1 MESVANQIPLIH
13 LDDVTLGYG
22 KHIVLNNVRATI
34 YLNDFIGLVG
44 PNGSGKTTLLRA
56 ILGMLRP
63 VRGTVSRPMPGFDV
77 RFGYVPQREHLDNLF
92 PLTAFEVVLM
102 GTYRRVGLI
111 RRPQRQDFE
120 LARTCLDHVGIRSLE
135 HRLFKTLSGGQKQR
149 TLIARALATK
159 PSILILDEPT
169 NGMDLLSQQSILDL
183 IQELHDRDGL
193 TVIMVSHLL
202 TEVANYVR
210 KIMLVE
216 ANEFQIGPVEEILTG
231 SNLSQLYGMPV
242 FVERV
247 RDRNVIVVG
256 GRT

>member
-1 MESVANQIPLIH
+1 MESTNGIPLIH

-22 KHIVLNNVRATI
+22 KNIVLERVRATI

-56 ILGMLRP
+56 VLGILSP
-63 VRGTVSRPMPGFDV
+63 IHGTVSRPTPGFDV

-102 GTYRRVGLI
+102 GTYRKVGLL
-111 RRPQRQDFE
+111 RRPQKEDVE

-159 PSILILDEPT
+159 PSILVLDEPT
-169 NGMDLLSQQSILDL
+169 NGMDLLSQKSILDL

-202 TEVANYVR
+202 TEVANYVQ
-210 KIMLVE
+210 KIILVE
-216 ANEFQIGPVEEILTG
+216 ANDVQVGPVENILTG
-231 SNLSQLYGMPV
+231 SNLSQLYDMPV
-242 FVERV
+242 YVERV
-247 RDRNVIVVG
+247 RDQHVIVVG